1 MAPTFHEA
9 RPADTDV
16 LLGMM
21 RELYTVDRIPFDADL
36 ARTALTTLLQEPTYG
51 CAWLIMDRAEPV
63 GYLVLTFNYSLEYG
77 GRDAF
82 IDELF
87 VRESHRRRGIGTQ
100 ALQMAEAACHERGIC
115 ALHLEVEV
123 ERSNV
128 AAQAAYRRAGFVDHD
143 RYLMTKR
150 LDSATVVDS
159 PPRP

>member
-1 MAPTFHEA
+1 MATTFQEA
-9 RPADTDV
+9 RLADTDV

-51 CAWLIMDRAEPV
+51 CVWLITDGAEPV
-63 GYLVLTFNYSLEYG
+63 GYLVLTFDYSLEYG

-87 VRESHRRRGIGTQ
+87 VREGHRRRGIGTQ
-100 ALQMAEAACHERGIC
+100 ALQMAEEACRERGLC
-115 ALHLEVEV
+115 ALHLEV

-143 RYLMTKR
+143 RYLMTRR

-159 PPRP
+159 APQP